1 MTEEDDVFLKI
12 LNQKLGPSARCSE
25 DDFEEVMYFFEETA
39 QTHQPFAAVDS
50 PPVLSFAEM
59 EQSMDAAVEVSVK
72 RFAKDVYDH
81 WKSRRMTT
89 GNRSLLPSLKVS
101 SYLPETPLVCMLIG
115 AV

>member
-1 MTEEDDVFLKI
+1 MTDEDDVFLKL
-12 LNQKLGPSARCSE
+12 LNERLGPSARCSE

-59 EQSMDAAVEVSVK
+59 EQSMDAAVEECVK

-81 WKSRRMTT
+81 WKSMRINA
-89 GNRSLLPSLKVS
+89 GNRSLLQSLKVS
-101 SYLPETPLVCMLIG
+101 HCSANHKHMLTG